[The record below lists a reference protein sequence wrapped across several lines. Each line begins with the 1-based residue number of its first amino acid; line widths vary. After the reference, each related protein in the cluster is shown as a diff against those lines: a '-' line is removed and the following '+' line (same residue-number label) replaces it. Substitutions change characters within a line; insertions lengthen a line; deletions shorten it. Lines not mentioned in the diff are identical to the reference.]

1 MKPASTAVRT
11 PTYFGGKSHLNHGSG
26 RWVASMLPQ
35 DLDVTYCE
43 PCCGLAK
50 ILIQRRPATVEILN
64 DINDRI
70 ANYLTVVRDHPEELA
85 WRSEYTAIS
94 ESDFRRAVAE
104 IDTHADPIERARF
117 LYVILNFS
125 LLHGDGARPTFAVD
139 WGRDGGRGRE
149 RIHYDHVIRLGAR
162 IAKVQIL
169 CRDGIDVIESLASN
183 AGAVIYVDPP
193 YRSSNTSVYRHGDM
207 DWERLGEAMAACK
220 GRVAVSGYGDE
231 WDSLGWQRYEYQTT
245 VTGGHIAR
253 MRADNSTPAR
263 TEVLWTNYEPDQR
276 RLL

>member
-11 PTYFGGKSHLNHGSG
+11 LPYFGGKSHLNYGSG

-50 ILIQRRPATVEILN
+50 VLIQRRPAAVEIIN

-70 ANYLTVVRDHPEELA
+70 ANYLAVVRDHTEELA
-85 WRSEYTAIS
+85 WRTEYTAAS

-139 WGRDGGRGRE
+139 WGRDGARTRGRI
-149 RIHYDHVIRLGAR
+149 RYDDVIRLGAR
-162 IAKVQIL
+162 LAEVQIL
-169 CRDGIDVIESLASN
+169 CRDGVDVIESLASN
-183 AGAVIYVDPP
+183 PHAVIYVDPP
-193 YRSSNTSVYRHGDM
+193 YRTSDTSVYRHGDM

-220 GRVAVSGYGDE
+220 GRVAVSGYVDE
-231 WDSLGWQRYEYQTT
+231 WNSLGWQRHEYQTT
-245 VTGGHIAR
+245 AAGGFMSR
-253 MRADNSTPAR
+253 MRADNSLPTR